1 MSASRATADRLR
13 REAASAQ
20 DRIELAFQLILGRK
34 PRDTERTI
42 ALDFIKTNDRGAG
55 DRKGGEDGDYSELC
69 RALFNL
75 NDFVYVE

>member
-1 MSASRATADRLR
+1 MTASRATADRLR

-20 DRIELAFQLILGRK
+20 DRIELAFELILGRK
-34 PRDTERTI
+34 PRDTERTL

-55 DRKGGEDGDYSELC
+55 TASADGDYSELC